1 VSESTRRNFPRYE
14 IVISGSGGQGII
26 LAGIV
31 LAEAG
36 IKDSLFVVQT
46 ASYGPESRGGASQ
59 SDVILATEPIDYPA
73 IIHPDFIIALT
84 EAAAEKFLPEAKS
97 TTKVLLDS
105 TWIGKIPRTHAE
117 EVYLVPLTKDSAL
130 RFGKAIY
137 ANIIAVGFFTGVS
150 GVLSAESVREAMN
163 LHIPKKFLEENLS
176 AFEFGLELAKK
187 EEPVKV
193 EKVGTIFSR

>member
-1 VSESTRRNFPRYE
+1 MSAPTQKKFPRYE
-14 IVISGSGGQGII
+14 ILISGSGGQGII
-26 LAGIV
+26 LAGII

-84 EAAAEKFLPEAKS
+84 EEAAEKFLPEAKD

-105 TWIGKIPRTHAE
+105 TWIEKIPKTHAQ
-117 EVYLVPLTKDSAL
+117 EVYLIPITKDSAV
-130 RFGKAIY
+130 RFGRAIY

-150 GVLSAESVREAMN
+150 GVLSPESVRDSIN
-163 LHIPKKFLEENLS
+163 LHVPKKFLEENLS

-187 EEPVKV
+187 EQPVKV